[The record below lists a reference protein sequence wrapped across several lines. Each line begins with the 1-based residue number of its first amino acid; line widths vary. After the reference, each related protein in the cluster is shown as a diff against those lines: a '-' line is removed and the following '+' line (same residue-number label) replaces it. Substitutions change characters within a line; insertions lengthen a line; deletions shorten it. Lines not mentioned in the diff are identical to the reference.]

1 MIAKCNFIPEAIM
14 LRDINELGIR
24 RVTLRRNFT
33 EEMQNTE
40 EVNEIHYTYEEV
52 DVLIPERD
60 NMTEFINANFGN
72 LFELGLVQ
80 TQEIKA
86 REQNK
91 SSTDKLIKDGLLL
104 TELQMLGQQ
113 ITAVMLEVI

>member
-1 MIAKCNFIPEAIM
+1 MISRCNFIPDAVMI
-14 LRDINELGIR
+14 RDISESGIR

-33 EEMQNTE
+33 EEMQNME
-40 EVNEIHYTYEEV
+40 DINEVHYTYEEV

-60 NMTEFINANFGN
+60 NMMDFINANFGN

-80 TQEIKA
+80 TEEIKA

-91 SSTDKLIKDGLLL
+91 SSTNKLIKDGSLT
-104 TELQMLGQQ
+104 TELQLLGQQ
-113 ITAVMLEVI
+113 ITTVMLEVI